1 MASSSAYHPL
11 DWLKFQPAIAW
22 IGILGLAI
30 VTALGTLA
38 GAGSVLRLLFPAGA
52 FAVGLLLYFRYPV
65 LYLGFTWWLWFITPL
80 VRRLID
86 YHSGWQDPSPIL
98 LAPPLVTMIC
108 GITLF
113 RHLPTAY
120 SRGSLP
126 FLLCLT
132 SVFYGF
138 MLSLVK
144 NSVPGSIL
152 ALLDWLPPML
162 FGFHLSVNW
171 RWYPAY
177 RQNLQRIFLWGVLV
191 MGTYG
196 LWQYLTAPEWDRFW
210 LKNAGSLVFG
220 KPEPMGI
227 RVWST
232 MNSPQPF
239 AAAMVAGLILLLSNQ
254 ETLKFAA
261 TGVGYLSFL
270 LSLARAGWLSWM
282 ASLLVY
288 ISSLKSYLQVR
299 LFITLTLMV
308 MLVAPLV
315 AIEPLAS
322 EIVPRVESLF
332 KAKDDGSYRAR
343 AEGYSEL
350 LNAALVETMGQGLAF
365 QLQSGSLGSRDSG
378 ALTLMFSLGW
388 VGTLPYLS
396 GLFLMLYTLFQT
408 TASQLDEF
416 ALAARAIA
424 LGLLA
429 QIGLNVS
436 MLGVSGMVLWGFLGI
451 GLSAAKYNTQ
461 MRQAKRTEK
470 MAPNCAIRSRIA
482 IPTTDESVP

>member
-1 MASSSAYHPL
+1 MLSSSTYHPL

-30 VTALGTLA
+30 ITALGTFA
-38 GAGSVLRLLFPAGA
+38 GAGSLLRLLFPAGA
-52 FAVGLLLYFRYPV
+52 FAVGLLLYFRYPI
-65 LYLGFTWWLWFITPL
+65 LYIGFTWWLWFITPL

-86 YHSGWQDPSPIL
+86 YQSGWQDPSPVL

-108 GITLF
+108 GLTLF

-120 SRGSLP
+120 SRGGLP
-126 FLLCLT
+126 FLMCFT

-144 NSVPGSIL
+144 SSVAGGLL
-152 ALLDWLPPML
+152 ALLDWLPPLL

-171 RWYPAY
+171 RQYLAY
-177 RQNLQRIFLWGVLV
+177 RQNLQRTFLWGVLV
-191 MGTYG
+191 MGAYG
-196 LWQYLTAPEWDRFW
+196 LWQYLTAPLWDRFW
-210 LKNAGSLVFG
+210 LENAGSLVFG
-220 KPEPMGI
+220 QPEPMGI

-239 AAAMVAGLILLLSNQ
+239 AAVMVAGLILLLSNK

-270 LSLARAGWLSWM
+270 LSLARAGWVSWM

-288 ISSLKSYLQVR
+288 ISSLKSYLQMR
-299 LFITLTLMV
+299 LFIALTVMV

-315 AIEPLAS
+315 AVEPLAS
-322 EIVPRVESLF
+322 EIVPRLASLSET
-332 KAKDDGSYRAR
+332 KDDGSYKAR
-343 AEGYSEL
+343 AAGYSEL
-350 LNAALVETMGQGLAF
+350 LDAALLETLGEGLAF

-378 ALTLMFSLGW
+378 VLTLMFSLGW
-388 VGTLPYLS
+388 LGTLPYLT

-461 MRQAKRTEK
+461 LQRANQAAATAAK
-470 MAPNCAIRSRIA
+470 
-482 IPTTDESVP
+482 